1 MVWHVLRREINELVR
16 KSELIQVE
24 GTKKGKRRPKITL
37 IEVIKN
43 NMSIKEV
50 IERLTLD
57 KIKWRKRIHI
67 TNPN

>member
-1 MVWHVLRREINELVR
+1 
-16 KSELIQVE
+16 LIQIE
-24 GTKKGKRRPKITL
+24 GTKKCRGRPKITL

-50 IERLTLD
+50 IQRVTLD

>member
-1 MVWHVLRREINELVR
+1 M
-16 KSELIQVE
+16 IQIE
-24 GTKKGKRRPKITL
+24 GTKKCRGRPKITL